1 MGQSVDVRE
10 PREGK
15 QTMLD
20 RFGFFALFLFNLV
33 VLAGFGWFVLRVLRL
48 LQLAE
53 NQAPK
58 LSANCAR
65 LIGRTTETEQSEAS
79 RLRLQQTRQRQMRF
93 QTEAPVGIWDAHCRR
108 CSVRCRSSCRRV
120 GRRIAPR

>member
-1 MGQSVDVRE
+1 MGQNVEVRE

-33 VLAGFGWFVLRVLRL
+33 VLAGFGWFEVAVTRR
-48 LQLAE
+48 E
-53 NQAPK
+53 SDPK

-65 LIGRTTETEQSEAS
+65 LIGRTTQTEQSEAS
-79 RLRLQQTRQRQMRF
+79 RPRSQQTRQRQMRF
-93 QTEAPVGIWDAHCRR
+93 QTEAAVGIWGVRYHRR
-108 CSVRCRSSCRRV
+108 LS
-120 GRRIAPR
+120 